1 MDPPPPPP
9 QPPPEKMNPAVPLSM
24 VTVAAAVAFMS
35 TTRRQDHGPVKGRT
49 IKRDR
54 TFRMFD
60 E

>member
-1 MDPPPPPP
+1 
-9 QPPPEKMNPAVPLSM
+9 MNPAVPLSM